1 MQSGVWQL
9 QRVTLR
15 FCNFGGSSAGA
26 REFIAKG
33 HLADF
38 ARRNPQ
44 VLLSAKALAN
54 RHPVFFG
61 EYSEDSAREEALL
74 R

>member
-1 MQSGVWQL
+1 MLQAGVWQL

-26 REFIAKG
+26 REFIAQG
-33 HLADF
+33 HLANF

-44 VLLSAKALAN
+44 VDLRAKALAN
-54 RHPVFFG
+54 RHPVLFG
-61 EYSEDSAREEALL
+61 EYSA
-74 R
+74 